1 MNGKNCSLSIQFF
14 FKNELQLLDEHRGR
28 KCLNYLSCVDTRQSY
43 RQDRNRKRLIVKQ
56 VFVVI
61 PLKTRSVKQVF
72 VVIPLK
78 KTSSKLIKSNQPNYL
93 HLPLIK
99 TGLMNLLYF
108 DKNEI
113 NDTFFI
119 VQWGNLQDANS
130 IGIDECLVMA

>member
-56 VFVVI
+56 IFA
-61 PLKTRSVKQVF
+61 
-72 VVIPLK
+72 VIPLK

-93 HLPLIK
+93 QLPLIK

-130 IGIDECLVMA
+130 IGIDECLVME